1 MRHLVS
7 CSGDESIRVW
17 DLTTG
22 NCLKV
27 LHGHKDNVY
36 SIKLNRFGQL
46 ISGSH
51 DKSIKI
57 WDLDSGECLQTIH
70 VDSLIWMIE
79 MCKIF

>member
-36 SIKLNRFGQL
+36 SIKLNRFGAIFHL
-46 ISGSH
+46 DPGPEGEFSL
-51 DKSIKI
+51 KMKKYFYLKIKKKRI
-57 WDLDSGECLQTIH
+57 R
-70 VDSLIWMIE
+70 
-79 MCKIF
+79 